1 MSLRLIEIILPDEE
15 NLERLRKLL
24 EEHPTIEI
32 WEDQITGDRTIF
44 KILVKAEESEEILD
58 LLEKRFSKSENFRI
72 LLLPV
77 EASIPRP
84 EKSDDE
90 ESQQESDNNKNSK
103 KIGRISREELYDDID
118 GQANITWVYIIMVVL
133 SSIVAS
139 VGILKDNVAIIIGA
153 MVIAPLLGPNIALAL
168 GTTLGDTDLI
178 VRALKANLAGI
189 GATLVMSIAIGML
202 LYVDTSIGELAS
214 RTEVGLGDIAIALA
228 AGIAGTL
235 SFTRGLPGTL
245 IGVMVAVAL
254 LPPTVTVGMLIGSNN
269 MALVPGA
276 VQLVFV
282 NIISINLAAVTTF
295 FFKGVRPRTWWES
308 KKAQK
313 ATRIAMVLWSVLLI
327 ILVITILISQDYIEI
342 PVKQLGLTGIF

>member
-1 MSLRLIEIILPDEE
+1 MNLRLIEIILPEKED
-15 NLERLRKLL
+15 LERLRELL
-24 EEHPTIEI
+24 EDHPFIEI
-32 WEDQITGDRTIF
+32 WEDEISGDKTVF
-44 KILVKAEESEEILD
+44 KILVRAEESEEILD
-58 LLEKRFSKSENFRI
+58 LLEKRFSKSEHFRI
-72 LLLPV
+72 MLIPV

-84 EKSDDE
+84 DKAKEE
-90 ESQQESDNNKNSK
+90 ESEEEKENNKNNK
-103 KIGRISREELYDDID
+103 KIGRISREELYADID
-118 GQANITWVYIIMVVL
+118 GQANITSVYIVMVVL

-178 VRALKANLAGI
+178 VRALKTNLAGI

-228 AGIAGTL
+228 AGVAGTL

-254 LPPTVTVGMLIGSNN
+254 LPPTVTVGMLLGSNN
-269 MALVPGA
+269 MALLPGA

-282 NIISINLAAVTTF
+282 NIICINLAAVTTF
-295 FFKGVRPRTWWES
+295 FLKGVRPRTWWES
-308 KKAQK
+308 KKAEK
-313 ATRIAMVLWSVLLI
+313 ATRIAIILWSALLI
-327 ILVITILISQDYIEI
+327 ILAATILISQGY
-342 PVKQLGLTGIF
+342 LL

>member
-1 MSLRLIEIILPDEE
+1 MSLRLIEIILPEKED
-15 NLERLRKLL
+15 LERLRELL
-24 EEHPTIEI
+24 EDHPIIEI
-32 WEDQITGDRTIF
+32 WQDEISGDKTVF
-44 KILVKAEESEEILD
+44 KILVRAEESEEILD
-58 LLEKRFSKSENFRI
+58 LLEKRFSKSEQFRI
-72 LLLPV
+72 MLIPV

-84 EKSDDE
+84 DKAKEE
-90 ESQQESDNNKNSK
+90 ESEEEKENNKNNK
-103 KIGRISREELYDDID
+103 KIGRISREELYADID
-118 GQANITWVYIIMVVL
+118 GQANITSVYIVMVVL

-178 VRALKANLAGI
+178 VRGLKTNLAGI

-228 AGIAGTL
+228 AGVAGTL
-235 SFTRGLPGTL
+235 SFTMGLPGTL

-254 LPPTVTVGMLIGSNN
+254 LPPTVTVGMLLGSNN
-269 MALVPGA
+269 MSLLPGA

-282 NIISINLAAVTTF
+282 NIICINLAAVTTF
-295 FFKGVRPRTWWES
+295 FLKGVRPRTWWES
-308 KKAQK
+308 KKAEK
-313 ATRIAMVLWSVLLI
+313 ATRIAIILWSVLLI
-327 ILVITILISQDYIEI
+327 ILAATILISQGY
-342 PVKQLGLTGIF
+342 LL

>member
-1 MSLRLIEIILPDEE
+1 MSLRLIEIILPEKED
-15 NLERLRKLL
+15 LERLRELL
-24 EEHPTIEI
+24 EGHPFIEI
-32 WEDQITGDRTIF
+32 WEDEISEDKTVF
-44 KILVKAEESEEILD
+44 KILVRAEESEEILD
-58 LLEKRFSKSENFRI
+58 LLEKRFSKSEHFRI
-72 LLLPV
+72 MLIPV

-84 EKSDDE
+84 DKAKEE
-90 ESQQESDNNKNSK
+90 ESEEEKENNKNNK
-103 KIGRISREELYDDID
+103 KIGRISREELYADID
-118 GQANITWVYIIMVVL
+118 GQANITSVYIVMVML

-178 VRALKANLAGI
+178 VRALKTNLAGI
-189 GATLVMSIAIGML
+189 GATLVMSIAIGIL

-228 AGIAGTL
+228 AGVAGTL

-254 LPPTVTVGMLIGSNN
+254 LPPTVTVGMLLGSNN
-269 MALVPGA
+269 MALLPGA

-282 NIISINLAAVTTF
+282 NIICINLAAVTTF
-295 FFKGVRPRTWWES
+295 FLKGVRPRTWWES
-308 KKAQK
+308 KKAEK
-313 ATRIAMVLWSVLLI
+313 ATRIAIILWSVLLI
-327 ILVITILISQDYIEI
+327 ILAATILISQGY
-342 PVKQLGLTGIF
+342 LL

>member
-1 MSLRLIEIILPDEE
+1 MSLRLIEIILPEKED
-15 NLERLRKLL
+15 LERLRELL
-24 EEHPTIEI
+24 EGHPFIEI
-32 WEDQITGDRTIF
+32 WEDEISEDKTVF
-44 KILVKAEESEEILD
+44 KILVRAEESEEILD
-58 LLEKRFSKSENFRI
+58 LLEKRFSKSEHFRI
-72 LLLPV
+72 MLIPV

-84 EKSDDE
+84 DKAKEE
-90 ESQQESDNNKNSK
+90 ESEEEKENNKNNK
-103 KIGRISREELYDDID
+103 KIGRISREELYADID
-118 GQANITWVYIIMVVL
+118 GQANITSVYIVMVML

-178 VRALKANLAGI
+178 VRALKTNLAGI

-228 AGIAGTL
+228 AGVAGTL

-254 LPPTVTVGMLIGSNN
+254 LPPTVTVGMLLGSNN
-269 MALVPGA
+269 MALLPGA

-282 NIISINLAAVTTF
+282 NIICINLAAVTTF
-295 FFKGVRPRTWWES
+295 FLKGVRPRTWWES
-308 KKAQK
+308 KKAEK
-313 ATRIAMVLWSVLLI
+313 ATRIAIILWSVLLI
-327 ILVITILISQDYIEI
+327 ILAATILISQGY
-342 PVKQLGLTGIF
+342 LL

>member
-1 MSLRLIEIILPDEE
+1 MSLRLIEIILPEKED
-15 NLERLRKLL
+15 LERLRELL
-24 EEHPTIEI
+24 EDHPFIEI
-32 WEDQITGDRTIF
+32 WEDEISGDKTVF
-44 KILVKAEESEEILD
+44 KILVRAEESEEILD
-58 LLEKRFSKSENFRI
+58 LLEKRFSKSEHFRI
-72 LLLPV
+72 MLIPV

-84 EKSDDE
+84 DKAKEE
-90 ESQQESDNNKNSK
+90 ESEEEKENNKNNK
-103 KIGRISREELYDDID
+103 KIGRISREELYADID
-118 GQANITWVYIIMVVL
+118 GQANITSVYIVMVVL

-178 VRALKANLAGI
+178 VRALKTNLAGI

-228 AGIAGTL
+228 AGVAGTL

-254 LPPTVTVGMLIGSNN
+254 LPPTVTVGMLLGSNN
-269 MALVPGA
+269 MALLPGA

-282 NIISINLAAVTTF
+282 NIICINLAAVTTF
-295 FFKGVRPRTWWES
+295 FLKGVRPRTWWES
-308 KKAQK
+308 KKAEK
-313 ATRIAMVLWSVLLI
+313 ATRIAIILWSALLI
-327 ILVITILISQDYIEI
+327 ILAATILISQGY
-342 PVKQLGLTGIF
+342 LL